1 MKSLTKILVLALKYI
16 INNNK
21 AIWMSYIILKLIM
34 YGAAISHWTRKLL
47 FASLT
52 TGIVYFMQDKIV
64 LFQLEFRNSKKYFL
78 TNILSN
84 QGCL

>member
-21 AIWMSYIILKLIM
+21 AIWMSYIILKTM
-34 YGAAISHWTRKLL
+34 YGAAISHWTHKLL

-52 TGIVYFMQDKIV
+52 TGIVYFKIGNYR
-64 LFQLEFRNSKKYFL
+64 FINAR
-78 TNILSN
+78 
-84 QGCL
+84 